1 MKTLEEKQTLSKW
14 FAFSANWYVLFVQTY
29 EERRVAEFL
38 QGKLDPE
45 KYVAFCPTKDYAF
58 QKNGKIAT
66 RKALLFTGYVFIA
79 ASVDEQECLAT
90 VKPLIYTDSSIYKL
104 LSNGGDTDSVKLS
117 EHDKAIMTA
126 ILDENF
132 NIPALEAVLVGDRVK
147 IIDGSALE
155 GVGGL
160 VKRVN
165 KHRQTAIIEIPMFNS
180 TIQCEVMFA
189 YLVKPEGV

>member
-1 MKTLEEKQTLSKW
+1 MLLKW

-58 QKNGKIAT
+58 QNNGKITT

-79 ASVDEQECLAT
+79 AT

-117 EHDKAIMTA
+117 EHDKSIMTA

-132 NIPALEAVLVGDRVK
+132 NIPALKAVLVGDRVK